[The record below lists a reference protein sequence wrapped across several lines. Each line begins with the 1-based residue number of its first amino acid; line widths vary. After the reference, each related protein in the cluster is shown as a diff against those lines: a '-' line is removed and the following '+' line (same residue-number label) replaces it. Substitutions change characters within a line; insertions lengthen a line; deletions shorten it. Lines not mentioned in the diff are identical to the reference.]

1 MNTNQ
6 QKVVKYYTN
15 PETKLGFDYVLWGSK
30 HFGFYPTG
38 KADITEKEA
47 QILHQDLVAKNLDLK
62 ETQTVLD
69 AGCGQGVV
77 SAYLAKK
84 FGSKIFGIT
93 LVPFEVERAQERAK
107 SLGVQE
113 KTEYQVMDY
122 SATNFPDNYFD
133 AIYTTETLSH
143 SPDIRKTLQEFFR
156 VLKPGGK
163 IALFEYT
170 LAPDEK
176 FSAWEKKM
184 LDVVIEGSAMMGLKD
199 FRHDQFTVVVKNAG
213 FENVKEQN
221 ITENIRPSF
230 YRLHKLSTLPYKFIK
245 LLGLQKIFINTTAG
259 YEYYKMADKG
269 LFRYCIF
276 TGNKP
281 KFRRLLR
288 RKSDQAFLRKSFAQV
303 LWQFAPR

>member
-6 QKVVKYYTN
+6 QKVVKYYSN
-15 PETKLGFDYVLWGSK
+15 PETKLGFDYILWGSK

-38 KADITEKEA
+38 KKDITEKEA

-62 ETQTVLD
+62 ENQIVLD

-77 SAYLAKK
+77 STYLAKK
-84 FGSKIFGIT
+84 YGSKIFGIT

-107 SLGVQE
+107 NLGVQD
-113 KTEYQVMDY
+113 KTQYQVMDY
-122 SATNFPDNYFD
+122 SATNFPDSYFD

-143 SPDIRKTLQEFFR
+143 SPNIRKTLQEFFR
-156 VLKPGGK
+156 ILKPGGK

-176 FSAWEKKM
+176 FSEWEKKM

-199 FRHDQFTVVVKNAG
+199 FRHDQITGVIKDAR

-221 ITENIRPSF
+221 ITENILPSF
-230 YRLHKLSTLPYKFIK
+230 YRLHKLSRFPYKFVK
-245 LLGLQKIFINTTAG
+245 LLGLQKFFINTIAG

-269 LFRYCIF
+269 LFRYYIF
-276 TGNKP
+276 AGNKP
-281 KFRRLLR
+281 KE
-288 RKSDQAFLRKSFAQV
+288 SAAGV
-303 LWQFAPR
+303 

>member
-1 MNTNQ
+1 MNTNR

-38 KADITEKEA
+38 KADISEKEA
-47 QILHQDLVAKNLDLK
+47 QILHQDLVAQNLELK
-62 ETQTVLD
+62 ENQIVFD

-77 SAYLAKK
+77 STYLAKK
-84 FGSKIFGIT
+84 YRPKIFGIT
-93 LVPFEVERAQERAK
+93 LVPFEVERARERAK
-107 SLGVQE
+107 NLGVQN
-113 KTEYQVMDY
+113 KTDYQVMDY

-143 SPDIRKTLQEFFR
+143 SPDIRNTLKEFLR

-176 FSAWEKKM
+176 FSPWEKKM
-184 LDVVIEGSAMMGLKD
+184 LDVVIEDSAMIGLKD
-199 FRHDQFTVVVKNAG
+199 FRHDQFTGVLKNAG
-213 FENVKEQN
+213 FENVREQN

-230 YRLHKLSTLPYKFIK
+230 YRLHKLSRLPYKFINF
-245 LLGLQKIFINTTAG
+245 LGLQKFFINTTAG
-259 YEYYKMADKG
+259 YEYYKMANKG

-276 TGNKP
+276 TASKP
-281 KFRRLLR
+281 KE
-288 RKSDQAFLRKSFAQV
+288 FATGVKIQ
-303 LWQFAPR
+303 

>member
-62 ETQTVLD
+62 ENNLVLD

-77 SAYLAKK
+77 STYLAKK

-93 LVPFEVERAQERAK
+93 LVPFEVKRAQERAK
-107 SLGVQE
+107 NLGVQE

-122 SATNFPDNYFD
+122 SATNFPDNFFD
-133 AIYTTETLSH
+133 VIYTTETLSH
-143 SPDIRKTLQEFFR
+143 SPDIKKTLKEFFR

-163 IALFEYT
+163 IAFFEYT

-176 FSAWEKKM
+176 FSERERKM
-184 LDVVIEGSAMMGLKD
+184 LDIVIKGSAMMGLKD
-199 FRHDQFTVVVKNAG
+199 FRHDQFTEVIKKAG
-213 FENVKEQN
+213 FESVKEQN

-230 YRLHKLSTLPYKFIK
+230 YRLHKLSRLPYKFIK
-245 LLGLQKIFINTTAG
+245 LLGLQKFFINTTAG

-281 KFRRLLR
+281 K
-288 RKSDQAFLRKSFAQV
+288 
-303 LWQFAPR
+303 

>member
-38 KADITEKEA
+38 KADIPEKEA

-62 ETQTVLD
+62 ENQTVLD

-77 SAYLAKK
+77 STYLAKK

-107 SLGVQE
+107 SLGVQG
-113 KTEYQVMDY
+113 KTKYQVMDY
-122 SATNFPDNYFD
+122 SSTNFPDNYFD

-143 SPDIRKTLQEFFR
+143 SPDISKTLKEFFR
-156 VLKPGGK
+156 ILKPGGK

-176 FSAWEKKM
+176 FSSWEMKM

-199 FRHDQFTVVVKNAG
+199 FRHDKFPGVINGVG
-213 FENVKEQN
+213 FENVNEQN

-230 YRLHKLSTLPYKFIK
+230 YRLHKLSRLPYKFIK
-245 LLGLQKIFINTTAG
+245 LLGLQKFFINTTAG

-281 KFRRLLR
+281 KE
-288 RKSDQAFLRKSFAQV
+288 FAAGVKIQ
-303 LWQFAPR
+303 

>member
-1 MNTNQ
+1 MGTNQ

-62 ETQTVLD
+62 ETDTVLD

-77 SAYLAKK
+77 STYLAKK
-84 FGSKIFGIT
+84 IGSKIFGIT
-93 LVPFEVERAQERAK
+93 LVPFEVEEARERAK
-107 SLGVQE
+107 YLGVQE
-113 KTEYQVMDY
+113 KTKYQVMDY

-143 SPDIRKTLQEFFR
+143 SPNIQKTLQEFIR
-156 VLKPGGK
+156 ILKPGGK
-163 IALFEYT
+163 IALLEYT

-176 FSAWEKKM
+176 FSDWEKKM

-199 FRHDQFTVVVKNAG
+199 FRHDQFPGVVKNAG
-213 FENVKEQN
+213 FENVREQN

-230 YRLHKLSTLPYKFIK
+230 YRLHKLSRLPYKFIK
-245 LLGLQKIFINTTAG
+245 LFGLQKFFINTTAG

-276 TGNKP
+276 IGNKP
-281 KFRRLLR
+281 KE
-288 RKSDQAFLRKSFAQV
+288 FAAGVKIQ
-303 LWQFAPR
+303 

>member
-15 PETKLGFDYVLWGSK
+15 PETKLGFDHVLWGSK

-38 KADITEKEA
+38 EVDITEKKA
-47 QILHQDLVAKNLDLK
+47 QILLQDLVAKNLDLK
-62 ETQTVLD
+62 KTDTVLD

-77 SAYLAKK
+77 STYLSKK
-84 FGSKIFGIT
+84 FKSKIFGIT
-93 LVPFEVERAQERAK
+93 LVPFEVERAQELAK
-107 SLGVQE
+107 KLGVQD
-113 KTEYQVMDY
+113 KTQYQVMDY
-122 SATNFPDNYFD
+122 SATNFPNNYFD

-143 SPDIRKTLQEFFR
+143 SPDIRRTLTEFFR
-156 VLKPGGK
+156 ILKPGGK

-176 FSAWEKKM
+176 FSPWEMKM

-199 FRHDQFTVVVKNAG
+199 FRHDRFTGVIKDAG

-230 YRLHKLSTLPYKFIK
+230 YRLHKLSRLPYKFIR
-245 LLGLQKIFINTTAG
+245 LLGLQKFFINTTAG
-259 YEYYKMADKG
+259 YEYYKIVDKG

-281 KFRRLLR
+281 K
-288 RKSDQAFLRKSFAQV
+288 KVATKEK
-303 LWQFAPR
+303 P

>member
-1 MNTNQ
+1 MDTNQ

-15 PETKLGFDYVLWGSK
+15 PETKIGFDYVLCGSK

-38 KADITEKEA
+38 KVNISEKEA
-47 QILHQDLVAKNLDLK
+47 QTLYQDLVAKNLDLK
-62 ETQTVLD
+62 ENQVILD

-77 SAYLAKK
+77 STYLAKK
-84 FGSKIFGIT
+84 YGSKIFGIT
-93 LVPFEVERAQERAK
+93 LVRFEVKRAQRRAK
-107 SLGVQE
+107 NLGVQE
-113 KTEYQVMDY
+113 KTKYQVMDY

-143 SPDIRKTLQEFFR
+143 SPDIHKTLQEFFR

-170 LAPDEK
+170 IAPDEK
-176 FSAWEKKM
+176 FSAREKKM

-199 FRHDQFTVVVKNAG
+199 FRHDQFTEVIKKAK
-213 FENVKEQN
+213 FENAKEQN

-230 YRLHKLSTLPYKFIK
+230 YRLYKLSRLPYKFIK
-245 LLGLQKIFINTTAG
+245 LFGLQKFFINTTAG

-269 LFRYCIF
+269 LFRYYIF

-281 KFRRLLR
+281 KE
-288 RKSDQAFLRKSFAQV
+288 FAAGV
-303 LWQFAPR
+303 KI

>member
-6 QKVVKYYTN
+6 QKVVRYYTN
-15 PETKLGFDYVLWGSK
+15 SETKLGFDYVLWGSK

-38 KADITEKEA
+38 KVDVSEKEA

-62 ETQTVLD
+62 ENQIVLD

-77 SAYLAKK
+77 STYLAKK
-84 FGSKIFGIT
+84 YGPKIFGIT
-93 LVPFEVERAQERAK
+93 LVPFEVERAKERAK
-107 SLGVQE
+107 NLNVQK
-113 KTEYQVMDY
+113 KTKYQVMDY

-143 SPDIRKTLQEFFR
+143 SPNIRKTLREFFR

-163 IALFEYT
+163 VALFEYT

-176 FSAWEKKM
+176 FSEWEKKM

-199 FRHDQFTVVVKNAG
+199 FRHDQFTGVVKNAG

-230 YRLHKLSTLPYKFIK
+230 YRLHKLSRFPYKFIK
-245 LLGLQKIFINTTAG
+245 LFGLQKFFINTTAG
-259 YEYYKMADKG
+259 YEYYKMVSKG

-276 TGNKP
+276 TGSKP
-281 KFRRLLR
+281 K
-288 RKSDQAFLRKSFAQV
+288 KFAAKGK
-303 LWQFAPR
+303 L

>member
-15 PETKLGFDYVLWGSK
+15 PETKLGFDYVLWVSK

-38 KADITEKEA
+38 KADITEKES

-170 LAPDEK
+170 IAPDKE
-176 FSAWEKKM
+176 FPEPQMKM
-184 LDVVIEGSAMMGLKD
+184 FDMIIEGAALMGLKD
-199 FRHDQFTVVVKNAG
+199 FRHGQFTEVLRSAG
-213 FENVKEQN
+213 FKDA
-221 ITENIRPSF
+221 
-230 YRLHKLSTLPYKFIK
+230 K
-245 LLGLQKIFINTTAG
+245 
-259 YEYYKMADKG
+259 
-269 LFRYCIF
+269 
-276 TGNKP
+276 
-281 KFRRLLR
+281 
-288 RKSDQAFLRKSFAQV
+288 
-303 LWQFAPR
+303 